1 MGKFDGVL
9 LVSDLDATL
18 LTDDKRVSAENRAA
32 IDRFVAEGG
41 IFTYVTGRTPL
52 GCRVILDQFTPDAP
66 IGCLNGGGIYDAKTD
81 TYLWSLPL
89 DAKAEEL
96 VAFVRSEFPHVGIEL
111 CGFYEAWFAN
121 MNPLTE
127 LHRRLEGIPYVEA
140 TYKEVADRMA
150 KVLLITEAERLGEL
164 KQALLSHPLA
174 EQFDFIQSTSE
185 YYEILPKGAGK
196 GALMLRMADMFG
208 ISHEKTVAVGDNVND
223 VSMIEAAG
231 LGVAVANATDEA
243 KAVADLVL
251 DSTNEQHAI
260 ADLIRRLET
269 ENLF

>member
-1 MGKFDGVL
+1 M
-9 LVSDLDATL
+9 
-18 LTDDKRVSAENRAA
+18 
-32 IDRFVAEGG
+32 
-41 IFTYVTGRTPL
+41 
-52 GCRVILDQFTPDAP
+52 
-66 IGCLNGGGIYDAKTD
+66 
-81 TYLWSLPL
+81 
-89 DAKAEEL
+89 
-96 VAFVRSEFPHVGIEL
+96 
-111 CGFYEAWFAN
+111 
-121 MNPLTE
+121 
-127 LHRRLEGIPYVEA
+127 EA